1 MSDELC
7 SAFELNSEAE
17 VHNLQMINCDTDV
30 TTMLAHCIKEISLQ
44 YIFKNSIRA
53 LRNINI

>member
-30 TTMLAHCIKEISLQ
+30 TMLAHCIKEISLQ

>member
-1 MSDELC
+1 MSDEPS

-30 TTMLAHCIKEISLQ
+30 TMLAHCIKEISLQ